1 MLAFH
6 ARPFLGRF
14 LLVLAALLLSSL
26 LFQVLPAFA
35 QSELATVVGRV
46 TDPSGAVV
54 AGAEVEVRNVDTG
67 ISVTSAT
74 NADGL
79 YSVPSLHPGHYV
91 ISVHKP
97 GFRSVSATGLE
108 LNVQDN
114 VARNFSLQVGSASES
129 VTVSAESDKINTTDA
144 SVSTVVD
151 RQFAE
156 NLPMNGRSFQSL
168 IQLTPGVVLTTSN
181 FEDGG
186 QFSVNGQRANANYW
200 MVDGV
205 SANIGASANGI
216 AGNGLSGSLPGL
228 SVQGGTN
235 SLVSVDAMQE
245 FRIQTST
252 YAPEFGRT
260 PGAQISIVT
269 RSGTN
274 QFHGNLFEY
283 LRNDVLDANDW
294 FADQN
299 RLPKPQERTNDF
311 GGTLGGPLFKD
322 RTFFFFSYEGLRLRL
337 PQVEETI
344 VPDAMARQNAL
355 PSIQPFLDAYPMPN
369 GKELGGD
376 LAQLNSSFSN
386 RSTLNAYSL
395 RLDHRLNHRIA
406 LFGRYNYAPSNLLQ
420 RGFSGA
426 PLSVLFN
433 ERSVTQT
440 ATIGSNWLITPVI
453 VNDLKVNASTVDS
466 SGFSSSDSF
475 EGAIPL
481 GVLPLP
487 EPFNLGNSYF
497 NFNVLDLGTQ
507 TALAVG
513 KSLRL
518 RQKQF
523 NLVDNL
529 STEKGTHS
537 LKFGIDFRRLSPFYD
552 QCCYSQQAIF
562 LNTQNAENGKMF
574 FSVVESGLPAT
585 MLFRNLGVFAQD
597 TWRALPRLTMTYG
610 LRWDVEFVPHSLEGP
625 SLPAVTGFNLNHF
638 SDLALAAPGT
648 PPYESQFGN
657 VAPRLGLAYAIRQR
671 DNWQTVLRA
680 GGGIFYDMATQEI
693 GNGLIPGVY
702 PFGSNNFSFGGSFPL
717 DPAAALP
724 PPVAPSNLTSIFG
737 GLFALDPHL
746 KLPYTAEWNIAVEQG
761 LGTLQS
767 ISVSYLGAA
776 GKRLLQSEAVSAPNP
791 SFASAKLVSNVA
803 TSDYD
808 ALQVQF
814 RRQVSKGFQALASYT
829 WSHSIDTSSAGS
841 TFNEA
846 NALTPTVD
854 SNLNRGSSDF
864 DVRHA
869 FTTGTTYDVPAPEG
883 NKLLTALLGAW
894 SLENLLQARSAPPVN
909 LFDGAFAQLFT
920 ASAQIRPDRVAG
932 QPLYLF
938 GGQYPGGKAINQ
950 AAFAPPPIDSN
961 GNALRQGDLGRN
973 ALRGFGAFQWDFS
986 IHREFS
992 IHESVK
998 LQFRAEM
1005 FNLLNHPNF
1014 GPPVSDLND
1023 TQQFGR
1029 ATQMLGRSLDSSNQ
1043 GGGSFSPLYQI
1054 GGPRSIQVALKL
1066 AF

>member
-1054 GGPRSIQVALKL
+1054 GGPRSIPVALKL

>member
-1 MLAFH
+1 
-6 ARPFLGRF
+6 
-14 LLVLAALLLSSL
+14 
-26 LFQVLPAFA
+26 
-35 QSELATVVGRV
+35 
-46 TDPSGAVV
+46 
-54 AGAEVEVRNVDTG
+54 
-67 ISVTSAT
+67 
-74 NADGL
+74 
-79 YSVPSLHPGHYV
+79 
-91 ISVHKP
+91 
-97 GFRSVSATGLE
+97 
-108 LNVQDN
+108 
-114 VARNFSLQVGSASES
+114 
-129 VTVSAESDKINTTDA
+129 
-144 SVSTVVD
+144 
-151 RQFAE
+151 
-156 NLPMNGRSFQSL
+156 
-168 IQLTPGVVLTTSN
+168 
-181 FEDGG
+181 
-186 QFSVNGQRANANYW
+186 
-200 MVDGV
+200 
-205 SANIGASANGI
+205 
-216 AGNGLSGSLPGL
+216 
-228 SVQGGTN
+228 
-235 SLVSVDAMQE
+235 
-245 FRIQTST
+245 
-252 YAPEFGRT
+252 
-260 PGAQISIVT
+260 
-269 RSGTN
+269 
-274 QFHGNLFEY
+274 
-283 LRNDVLDANDW
+283 
-294 FADQN
+294 
-299 RLPKPQERTNDF
+299 
-311 GGTLGGPLFKD
+311 
-322 RTFFFFSYEGLRLRL
+322 
-337 PQVEETI
+337 
-344 VPDAMARQNAL
+344 
-355 PSIQPFLDAYPMPN
+355 
-369 GKELGGD
+369 
-376 LAQLNSSFSN
+376 
-386 RSTLNAYSL
+386 
-395 RLDHRLNHRIA
+395 
-406 LFGRYNYAPSNLLQ
+406 
-420 RGFSGA
+420 
-426 PLSVLFN
+426 
-433 ERSVTQT
+433 
-440 ATIGSNWLITPVI
+440 
-453 VNDLKVNASTVDS
+453 
-466 SGFSSSDSF
+466 
-475 EGAIPL
+475 
-481 GVLPLP
+481 
-487 EPFNLGNSYF
+487 
-497 NFNVLDLGTQ
+497 
-507 TALAVG
+507 
-513 KSLRL
+513 
-518 RQKQF
+518 
-523 NLVDNL
+523 
-529 STEKGTHS
+529 
-537 LKFGIDFRRLSPFYD
+537 
-552 QCCYSQQAIF
+552 
-562 LNTQNAENGKMF
+562 
-574 FSVVESGLPAT
+574 
-585 MLFRNLGVFAQD
+585 
-597 TWRALPRLTMTYG
+597 MTYG